1 MSIEIER
8 KYLIRMP
15 DVARLKS
22 MPGCVVWDILQV
34 YLCEG
39 PDGETRRIRRI
50 REDGCERCYY
60 TQKRRISALS
70 CEETETEIPGAEFMR
85 LAKEMDMDRRPIE
98 KQRLRIPY
106 RGQLLEVDIYDFWT
120 DRATL
125 EVELEGEDQDVL
137 LPEWI
142 SVVRDVSEEKAYK
155 NYRLA
160 CRIPMEELEQ
170 DGMG

>member
-1 MSIEIER
+1 MAIEIER

-15 DVARLKS
+15 DVACLKA
-22 MPGCVVWDILQV
+22 MPGCKVWDILQI

-39 PDGETRRIRRI
+39 PNGETRRIRRI
-50 REDGCERCYY
+50 REDSCERCFY

-70 CEETETEIPGAEFMR
+70 CEENETEIPAAEFMQ
-85 LAKEMDMDRRPIE
+85 LAKEPDMRCRPIE

-106 RGQLLEVDIYDFWT
+106 CGQLLEVDIYDFWT

-125 EVELEGEDQDVL
+125 EVELEGEDQEVV

-142 SVVRDVSEEKAYK
+142 SPVRDVSAEKAYK

-160 CRIPMEELEQ
+160 RSVPMEELE
-170 DGMG
+170 